1 MSFLLAA
8 LMLAAPVTA
17 PPARVQP
24 DPSRTDPSAGTRF
37 NKNTSNREVGLNP
50 VPCLKGEFTCGVE
63 ALEANQVAEGTVW
76 LRAAARNG
84 DVRALRALG
93 QMQLEGYRVRR
104 DPVGAME
111 YFYQAALAGDAPS
124 MFILGRAFDKG
135 IGVKT
140 DQKLA
145 AYWLGKAKAAGYNR

>member
-8 LMLAAPVTA
+8 LMLAAPVA
-17 PPARVQP
+17 PPPPRVQP
-24 DPSRTDPSAGTRF
+24 DPARTDPSAAIRF
-37 NKNTSNREVGLNP
+37 NKNTSNREVGLTP
-50 VPCLKGEFTCGVE
+50 TPCRKGEFTCGVE
-63 ALEANQVAEGTVW
+63 ALEANQLAEGTSL

-93 QMQLEGYRVRR
+93 QMQLEGYRVPR
-104 DPVGAME
+104 DPAGAMG

-145 AYWLGKAKAAGYNR
+145 AYWLGKAKAAGYDR

>member
-1 MSFLLAA
+1 MWFLENAWLVPLIPAVSFVVVLLFGKR
-8 LMLAAPVTA
+8 LPGQGAPVGIA
-17 PPARVQP
+17 AVGASFVLSLGAAYQWINRVQ
-24 DPSRTDPSAGTRF
+24 DAEGA
-37 NKNTSNREVGLNP
+37 EH
-50 VPCLKGEFTCGVE
+50 GVE
-63 ALEANQVAEGTVW
+63 G
-76 LRAAARNG
+76 
-84 DVRALRALG
+84 ALRALG